1 MALLKVKTK
10 YGTVVGIPGDC
21 NNAIFK
27 SIPFA
32 KPPVGELRFMP
43 PVEPEPWEGELIC
56 DHFTNACIQFFRKAS
71 LKGAPDRRK
80 MAVQPADAPP
90 PESEDCLQLNI
101 WTPAQSA
108 DEKLPVMFFI
118 HGGGFNQSYSFM
130 RQYEGNNINR
140 RGVILV
146 TTNHRSGAMGYMTH
160 PKLDKRDPRG
170 VSGNY
175 GLLDQI
181 AALKWVNENIAAFG
195 GDPDNI
201 TIFGQSS
208 GGMSTKFHLCTP
220 LSKGLFR
227 RAIIH
232 SGGGLNGGDPTRP
245 RAELQ
250 ELTQKALDHLGW
262 TVDDLLTRDAKEV
275 TEQMSE
281 TAILYAAENDL
292 FIYQPCVD
300 GYVFKDIPEQAIVDG
315 ELNAE
320 DIICGTVIGDS
331 WMFSR
336 KVRHQ
341 LLDNPDALRAF
352 AYSPGVSFGRW
363 QNRMGRT
370 PIRSYLLERD
380 QGQDRGMPHAADL
393 AYVFQSLDI
402 RNNPDTRTEYDY
414 YMADT
419 LNRYWT
425 NFAKTGDPNGEG
437 LPEWPLFTEDNP
449 VSMHCTDTYIRAEDL
464 VDNAEGDRV
473 IEYTIA
479 HPGMLES
486 LEGF

>member
-56 DHFTNACIQFFRKAS
+56 DHFTNACIQYCRKAS
-71 LKGAPDRRK
+71 LPNAPARRRL
-80 MAVQPADAPP
+80 PPTEDPP

-108 DEKLPVMFFI
+108 DEKLAVMFFI
-118 HGGGFNQSYSFM
+118 HGGGFNQGHSFM
-130 RQYEGNNINR
+130 AQYDGNSMNR

-146 TTNHRSGAMGYMTH
+146 TINHRSGAMGYMTH
-160 PKLDKRDPRG
+160 PELDRRDPRG

-201 TIFGQSS
+201 TVFGQSS
-208 GGMSTKFHLCTP
+208 GGMSTKFQLCTP

-232 SGGGLNGGDPTRP
+232 SGGGLNGGDPTYP
-245 RAELQ
+245 RAKLQ
-250 ELTQKALDHLGW
+250 ETTQKALDLLGW
-262 TVDDLLTRDAKEV
+262 TVEDLLTRDAKEV
-275 TEQMSE
+275 TEAISE
-281 TAILYAAENDL
+281 AAAQCADAKELY
-292 FIYQPCVD
+292 IYQPCVD
-300 GYVFKDIPEQAIVDG
+300 GYVFQDIPEKAIVDG
-315 ELNAE
+315 QLNAE
-320 DIICGTVIGDS
+320 DIICGTVNGDS

-336 KVRHQ
+336 KVRDD
-341 LLDNPDALRAF
+341 LMDNPEALRAF
-352 AYSPGVSFGRW
+352 AYSPGVAFGRW

-380 QGQDRGMPHAADL
+380 QGRGNMPHAADL

-402 RNNPDTRTEYDY
+402 RNNPDTRTEFDY

-449 VSMHCTDTYIRAEDL
+449 VSLHCTDTYIRAEDL
-464 VDNAEGDRV
+464 VDNAEADRV